1 MKFNEISI
9 VSTTPKPSSEIIIE
23 RELSDFEFTLN
34 DQLKEKWQRAIDN
47 KIRLFFSRCVAGE
60 NFVYIT
66 TVDKKSPHLLTLPNF
81 PKSIEE
87 MIIIRFWLEKLF
99 KCAFE
104 CACFDR
110 NVFNPELINILFDND
125 KTIPLQFNVQEAK
138 LSCGSV
144 NLENSLKFFLNHL
157 CVSELLYIDLSYI
170 ANTEQHLNSLFNIL
184 INEGNK
190 FPKIYFYNSYVMK
203 NLYDLVI
210 KYIAESRDCS
220 KMVPVIIFYLITLK
234 NLKLNERAENFETK
248 EGKRKKYTSY
258 QICNPKERFVFCN
271 KEYCNRVIFY
281 CQIRKVKKETKID
294 VFKCYSPQK
303 LRSINHTAI
312 FICDRYEGKL
322 NWAKIHEI
330 SIDDVNSNKF
340 LVN

>member
-1 MKFNEISI
+1 
-9 VSTTPKPSSEIIIE
+9 
-23 RELSDFEFTLN
+23 
-34 DQLKEKWQRAIDN
+34 
-47 KIRLFFSRCVAGE
+47 
-60 NFVYIT
+60 
-66 TVDKKSPHLLTLPNF
+66 
-81 PKSIEE
+81 

-138 LSCGSV
+138 LSCGS
-144 NLENSLKFFLNHL
+144 
-157 CVSELLYIDLSYI
+157 
-170 ANTEQHLNSLFNIL
+170 
-184 INEGNK
+184 
-190 FPKIYFYNSYVMK
+190 
-203 NLYDLVI
+203 
-210 KYIAESRDCS
+210 YIAESRDCS

-281 CQIRKVKKETKID
+281 CQIRKVKKEKYRKAIGMEERPFCRYIGKTLGGKMGSD
-294 VFKCYSPQK
+294 SPQK